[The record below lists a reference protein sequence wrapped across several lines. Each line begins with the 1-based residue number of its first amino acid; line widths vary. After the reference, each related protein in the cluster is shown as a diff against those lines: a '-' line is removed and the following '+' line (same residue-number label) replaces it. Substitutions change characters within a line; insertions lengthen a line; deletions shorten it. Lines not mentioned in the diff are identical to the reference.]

1 MRHGTRLGIA
11 ALLAVLAVLVLPA
24 HVPAASPAPSRLEA
38 SLDPIVRAAM
48 AQHGTPGLMLAVVD
62 AGRVVLAKGYGVR
75 SLPSGP
81 APDVDTVFAIGS
93 ISKAVTAVGAMLLVQ
108 DGRLRLDEPAAK
120 YLPGLPER
128 WRSITV
134 RQFMTHTS
142 GVPQV
147 PRAASFAAALGRT
160 AGEPMTFRPGADQE
174 YNNFN
179 FAVIGKVVEAVSGQP
194 YLDFMRQR
202 VFAPL
207 HMSSTGVRVE
217 SADRATGYTAG
228 PGGGLRS
235 GAPGFAA
242 GDYGV
247 PSGGLESTA
256 ADLLRLEAGL
266 RDGRLLR
273 PEATCQ
279 MWTPAVPPGTHYT
292 WNFTPGWQRRVAGGT
307 LVIAKNGAV
316 TGYTSMIQMVPSRGA
331 AVILLWNLKRQ
342 GNDFWGPSA
351 DLLQRAFAT
360 PRPIRGDDGAS
371 GE

>member
-1 MRHGTRLGIA
+1 MAVRTAFRIVVPILLFALTLHA
-11 ALLAVLAVLVLPA
+11 ASRS
-24 HVPAASPAPSRLEA
+24 PAAGSSRLAAIADSVVLEA
-38 SLDPIVRAAM
+38 MER
-48 AQHGTPGLMLAVVD
+48 HGTPGLMLAIVD
-62 AGRVVLAKGYGVR
+62 NGLLVFQKGYGVR
-75 SLPSGP
+75 SLPSGA
-81 APDVDTVFAIGS
+81 APGPDTVFAIGS

-108 DGRLRLDEPAAK
+108 DGKLRLNDPAAK
-120 YLPGLPER
+120 YLAGLPEG
-128 WRSITV
+128 WRRITV

-142 GVPQV
+142 GIPRIVGAPSFATALK
-147 PRAASFAAALGRT
+147 RAAAMPMSFK
-160 AGEPMTFRPGADQE
+160 PGSDQE

-179 FAVIGKVVEAVSGQP
+179 FAVIGKVLEAVSGRP

-207 HMSSTGVRVE
+207 HMDSTGVNVA

-256 ADLLRLEAGL
+256 ADLLKLEAGL

-316 TGYTSMIQMVPSRGA
+316 TGFTSMIQMVPSRGA
-331 AVILLWNLKRQ
+331 AVILLWNLKQQ
-342 GNDFWGPSA
+342 GNDFWGPTA
-351 DLLQRAFAT
+351 DLLQRAFGT
-360 PRPIRGDDGAS
+360 PRPARGEGGA
-371 GE
+371 GAE

>member
-1 MRHGTRLGIA
+1 
-11 ALLAVLAVLVLPA
+11 
-24 HVPAASPAPSRLEA
+24 
-38 SLDPIVRAAM
+38 M
-48 AQHGTPGLMLAVVD
+48 ARHGTPGLMLAIVD
-62 AGRVVLAKGYGVR
+62 DGRVVLEKGYGVR

-81 APDVDTVFAIGS
+81 APGADTVFAIGS

-108 DGRLRLDEPAAK
+108 DGKLGLDEPAAK
-120 YLPGLPER
+120 YLAGLPER
-128 WRSITV
+128 WRGITV

-147 PRAASFAAALGRT
+147 ARAASFAAALRQA
-160 AGEPMTFRPGADQE
+160 AGEPMTFRPGSDQE

-179 FAVIGKVVEAVSGQP
+179 FAVIGKVVEAVGGQP

-202 VFAPL
+202 VFGPL

-217 SADRATGYTAG
+217 SADRATGYVAG
-228 PGGGLRS
+228 PGGLRP

-247 PSGGLESTA
+247 PSGGLESTL
-256 ADLLRLEAGL
+256 ADLLKLEAAL

-316 TGYTSMIQMVPSRGA
+316 TGFTSMIQMVPSRGA
-331 AVILLWNLKRQ
+331 AVILLWNLKQQ
-342 GNDFWGPSA
+342 GNDFWGPTA
-351 DLLQRAFAT
+351 DLLQRAFGT
-360 PRPIRGDDGAS
+360 PRPARGD
-371 GE
+371 GEVGE

>member
-1 MRHGTRLGIA
+1 MRLETRLGIA
-11 ALLAVLAVLVLPA
+11 ALLALLILPPPA
-24 HVPAASPAPSRLEA
+24 PAASPASSRLEA
-38 SLDPIVRAAM
+38 NADLIVRAAM
-48 AQHGTPGLMLAVVD
+48 ARHGTPGLTLAVVD
-62 AGRVVLAKGYGVR
+62 DGRVVLAKGYGVR

-81 APDVDTVFAIGS
+81 APDADTVFAIGS

-108 DGRLRLDEPAAK
+108 DGKLRLDEPAAK
-120 YLPGLPER
+120 YLSGLPER
-128 WRSITV
+128 WREITV

-147 PRAASFAAALGRT
+147 PRAASFVAALRHA
-160 AGEPMTFRPGADQE
+160 AGLPMTFRPGSDQE
-174 YNNFN
+174 HNNFN

-202 VFAPL
+202 VFGPL

-256 ADLLRLEAGL
+256 ADLLKLEAGL

-292 WNFTPGWQRRVAGGT
+292 WNFTPGWQRRLAGGT
-307 LVIAKNGAV
+307 LVIATNGAV
-316 TGYTSMIQMVPSRGA
+316 TGDPSTIPMAPSRDA
-331 AVILLWNLKRQ
+331 AVILLWNLKQ
-342 GNDFWGPSA
+342 PGNDFWGPTA
-351 DLLQRAFAT
+351 PLLQRAFGT
-360 PRPIRGDDGAS
+360 PRPTRGEDGAG